1 MVKVSGKRFFINAT
15 RQPPYI
21 SISSSNRLLKLLR
34 ELSLNMFIAADDA
47 NVIVKKS
54 LSPVKLPDIY

>member
-1 MVKVSGKRFFINAT
+1 MSGKRFSINPT
-15 RQPPYI
+15 LQSPCI

-47 NVIVKKS
+47 NVIVKES
-54 LSPVKLPDIY
+54 LLPVILPDIY